1 MYTHNKIKKRGGGG
15 DESGNRQK
23 NKTNKKSDK
32 VYNPGRGWKALVGQ
46 TAVQPGFS
54 GGSNKVLLFHGALT
68 RYVAHLLAVVA
79 LRLLVTFR
87 AVTSQVVTLSAPG
100 EGKKQKP

>member
-1 MYTHNKIKKRGGGG
+1 M
-15 DESGNRQK
+15 
-23 NKTNKKSDK
+23 
-32 VYNPGRGWKALVGQ
+32 
-46 TAVQPGFS
+46 AVQPGFS

-100 EGKKQKP
+100 EGTTKAVDKAAK

>member
-1 MYTHNKIKKRGGGG
+1 MCIR
-15 DESGNRQK
+15 DS
-23 NKTNKKSDK
+23 
-32 VYNPGRGWKALVGQ
+32 
-46 TAVQPGFS
+46 
-54 GGSNKVLLFHGALT
+54 HGALT

-100 EGKKQKP
+100 EGTTNAVDKAANK